1 MDVSEDPRSRFDWLV
16 PVIVVAAV
24 KIFAHVLPSERQG
37 CALVRVRGAPGPHP
51 VVQEPARGR
60 SEEVLVLVLFPL
72 KQKAGTRV
80 TINLPNSERRRR
92 RTHRAAFTLDFI
104 SGFSCRV
111 TCAPPTILEP
121 VFQSLYP
128 GPGDPVVLRA
138 SQ

>member
-60 SEEVLVLVLFPL
+60 GEEVLVLVLFPL

-80 TINLPNSERRRR
+80 TINLPNSERRDDEL
-92 RTHRAAFTLDFI
+92 TALPSPWT
-104 SGFSCRV
+104 S
-111 TCAPPTILEP
+111 
-121 VFQSLYP
+121 YP
-128 GPGDPVVLRA
+128 GFPVA
-138 SQ
+138 